1 MEYEKF
7 KKKVGNKLRRIREKR
22 GLTQMEAC
30 GLEISLRSYQRHENG
45 QVGMTFKNLYLLSRR
60 FNLRPSELVDFDLR
74 DKNSPPAKKIKK
86 H

>member
-1 MEYEKF
+1 
-7 KKKVGNKLRRIREKR
+7 
-22 GLTQMEAC
+22 MEAC

-74 DKNSPPAKKIKK
+74 DKNSPSAKKIKSAYRDPPNETSRAPK
-86 H
+86 G